1 MIHRPIA
8 PPPSLLTVD
17 GSHSAT
23 SDRNVS
29 LGASILAQDR
39 IIDREIEHALGS
51 RLEFNI
57 LLDLYVSEHQ
67 GASPC
72 LWDIGSQTPLPSSTA
87 HRKITGMID
96 RGLLHRLPPSGDR
109 RRVAVELSAVG
120 KALVEQ
126 TLNHL
131 AERNN

>member
-1 MIHRPIA
+1 MIHQPF
-8 PPPSLLTVD
+8 PPPFRSSSTD
-17 GSHSAT
+17 AKRSAT

-39 IIDREIEHALGS
+39 IIDREIKHVLGS
-51 RLEFNI
+51 RLEFDI

-72 LWDIGSQTPLPSSTA
+72 IWDIGSQTPLPSSTA
-87 HRKITGMID
+87 HRKITGMIG

-109 RRVAVELSAVG
+109 RRVAVKLSAAG
-120 KALVEQ
+120 KALIEQ

-131 AERNN
+131 ADRDA